1 METKQKLIGYRKMAG
16 LTQNELAKELKISC
30 STYLKKENAPE
41 KFTFGEQKT
50 IQEILSQKIPELP
63 NIFL

>member
-16 LTQNELAKELKISC
+16 LTQDEMADKLKISR
-30 STYLKKENAPE
+30 STYLKKENAPG
-41 KFTFGEQKT
+41 KITFEEQKM